1 MFSFS
6 GNLDISKSWMNRAL
20 IIQSF
25 DRENFKITGSSS
37 SDDVILLQKALSD
50 LAAGKKEFYA
60 GLGGTTFRFLALRLS
75 REKGE
80 FLLKA
85 DAALLARPQKE
96 LLNIFSQLG
105 IQAELRPEG
114 LRIQSEGWKEPART
128 LKVSTSESSQFL
140 SAVLLS
146 SINLDF
152 DLHIM
157 VEDLMISEDYF
168 KFSLQLLADSGIQ
181 AVQFEDSIFIRKQQ
195 KITTPS
201 LVGEVDVS
209 SVFSLVVA
217 ACLEGRAEIKNWKS
231 QTQQPDI
238 QFIHFFEEMG
248 IRFEQG
254 ENYFK
259 ISKQSGWTAL
269 GADLGN
275 CPDLFPVLS
284 VLCAFAQGNSHLF
297 GAAQLKFKESDR
309 IVKTAELLTKC
320 GFKVEALDDGMK
332 IKGDPGHML
341 PNTEI
346 TFDPEHD
353 HRMAMAA
360 ALLKLKGFPIHI
372 LNPRVINKSYPQF
385 YQHIGLLV

>member
-1 MFSFS
+1 
-6 GNLDISKSWMNRAL
+6 MNRAL

-25 DRENFKITGSSS
+25 DREHFRIEGQSA

-50 LAAGKKEFYA
+50 LALGKKEFYA

-85 DAALLARPQKE
+85 DAALLARPQRE
-96 LLNIFSQLG
+96 LLSIFSQLG
-105 IQAELRPEG
+105 VEAQLLPEG
-114 LRIQSEGWKEPART
+114 LKIQSQGWKEPSRT

-146 SINLDF
+146 AIDLDF

-168 KFSLQLLADSGIQ
+168 KFSLQLLEQCGIS
-181 AVQFEDSIFIRKQQ
+181 AVQFEDSIFVKKQQ
-195 KITTPS
+195 KIKTPH

-217 ACLEGRAEIKNWKS
+217 ACLEGSAEIKNWNS
-231 QTQQPDI
+231 QTKQPDI

-248 IRFEQG
+248 IRFEHG
-254 ENYFK
+254 EHFFK
-259 ISKQSGWTAL
+259 IKKQAGWTAL

-275 CPDLFPVLS
+275 SPDLFPVLS
-284 VLCAFAQGNSHLF
+284 VLCAFAQGESHLF

-309 IVKTAELLTKC
+309 IVKTAELLSKC
-320 GFKVEALDDGMK
+320 GFKVEPLEDGIK
-332 IKGDPGHML
+332 IKGVPEPHL

-360 ALLKLKGFPIHI
+360 AILKLKGFPIRI
-372 LNPRVINKSYPQF
+372 LDPRVINKSYPQF